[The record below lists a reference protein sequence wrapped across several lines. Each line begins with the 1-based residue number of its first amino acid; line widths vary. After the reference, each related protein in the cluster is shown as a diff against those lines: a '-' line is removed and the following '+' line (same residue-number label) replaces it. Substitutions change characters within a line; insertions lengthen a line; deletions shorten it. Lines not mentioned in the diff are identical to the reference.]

1 RVAASQAGARAL
13 RAGAAPHGAGTRVG
27 AAARQSRRHSRH
39 GGRGARSFG
48 RDRGR
53 RGRRRQPHRPR
64 RRRAAAQT
72 GSRREVARR
81 LVRVGTRGRGGRHPR
96 RRPDRADSRPARH
109 RDDGARRIAAGGL
122 TGAADGG
129 QKMSTHGTTGRFQ
142 REELVGKYLTFALGN
157 EEYSVPVLKV
167 REIIKIMD
175 ITAVPQVPE
184 YVKGVVNLRGKVIP
198 VVDLRL
204 KFGFPAQDY
213 TERTCII
220 VVEVA

>member
-1 RVAASQAGARAL
+1 
-13 RAGAAPHGAGTRVG
+13 
-27 AAARQSRRHSRH
+27 
-39 GGRGARSFG
+39 
-48 RDRGR
+48 
-53 RGRRRQPHRPR
+53 
-64 RRRAAAQT
+64 
-72 GSRREVARR
+72 
-81 LVRVGTRGRGGRHPR
+81 
-96 RRPDRADSRPARH
+96 
-109 RDDGARRIAAGGL
+109 
-122 TGAADGG
+122 
-129 QKMSTHGTTGRFQ
+129 MSTHGTTGRFQ

-204 KFGFPAQDY
+204 KFGFPAADY

-220 VVEVA
+220 VVEVALTTGSRMMGIIVDHVSEVLNVTAEEIEQTPQFGDEIQTDYMKGIAKVQGQVKILLDLDRVLGVDGTIAMPQPSAA

>member
-1 RVAASQAGARAL
+1 
-13 RAGAAPHGAGTRVG
+13 
-27 AAARQSRRHSRH
+27 
-39 GGRGARSFG
+39 
-48 RDRGR
+48 
-53 RGRRRQPHRPR
+53 
-64 RRRAAAQT
+64 
-72 GSRREVARR
+72 
-81 LVRVGTRGRGGRHPR
+81 
-96 RRPDRADSRPARH
+96 
-109 RDDGARRIAAGGL
+109 
-122 TGAADGG
+122 
-129 QKMSTHGTTGRFQ
+129 MSTHGTAGRFQ

-220 VVEVA
+220 VVEVELDARRVMLGVIVDWVSEVLNIAAEEIEETPDFGERFETAYMQGVAKIKGKVKILLDLDRILAADTAFTKAA

>member
-1 RVAASQAGARAL
+1 
-13 RAGAAPHGAGTRVG
+13 
-27 AAARQSRRHSRH
+27 
-39 GGRGARSFG
+39 
-48 RDRGR
+48 
-53 RGRRRQPHRPR
+53 
-64 RRRAAAQT
+64 
-72 GSRREVARR
+72 
-81 LVRVGTRGRGGRHPR
+81 
-96 RRPDRADSRPARH
+96 
-109 RDDGARRIAAGGL
+109 
-122 TGAADGG
+122 
-129 QKMSTHGTTGRFQ
+129 MSTHGTAGRFQ
-142 REELVGKYLTFALGN
+142 REELVGKYLTFALVN

-220 VVEVA
+220 VVEVALANGSRMMSIIVDHVWRC

>member
-1 RVAASQAGARAL
+1 
-13 RAGAAPHGAGTRVG
+13 
-27 AAARQSRRHSRH
+27 
-39 GGRGARSFG
+39 
-48 RDRGR
+48 
-53 RGRRRQPHRPR
+53 
-64 RRRAAAQT
+64 
-72 GSRREVARR
+72 
-81 LVRVGTRGRGGRHPR
+81 
-96 RRPDRADSRPARH
+96 
-109 RDDGARRIAAGGL
+109 
-122 TGAADGG
+122 
-129 QKMSTHGTTGRFQ
+129 MSTHGTTGRFQ

-220 VVEVA
+220 VVEVALANGSRMMSIIVDHVLEVLNVTAEQIEQTPEFGDEIQTDYMKGIAKVQGQVKILLDLDRVLGVDGTIAMPQPSAA

>member
-1 RVAASQAGARAL
+1 
-13 RAGAAPHGAGTRVG
+13 
-27 AAARQSRRHSRH
+27 
-39 GGRGARSFG
+39 
-48 RDRGR
+48 
-53 RGRRRQPHRPR
+53 
-64 RRRAAAQT
+64 
-72 GSRREVARR
+72 
-81 LVRVGTRGRGGRHPR
+81 
-96 RRPDRADSRPARH
+96 
-109 RDDGARRIAAGGL
+109 
-122 TGAADGG
+122 
-129 QKMSTHGTTGRFQ
+129 MSTHGTAGRFQ

-175 ITAVPQVPE
+175 ITAVPQVPQ

-220 VVEVA
+220 VVEVALATGARMMGIIVDHVSEVLNVTGEQIEQTPEFGDEIQTDYMKGIAKVRGQVKILLDLDRVLGVDGTIAMPQPTAA

>member
-1 RVAASQAGARAL
+1 
-13 RAGAAPHGAGTRVG
+13 
-27 AAARQSRRHSRH
+27 
-39 GGRGARSFG
+39 
-48 RDRGR
+48 
-53 RGRRRQPHRPR
+53 
-64 RRRAAAQT
+64 
-72 GSRREVARR
+72 
-81 LVRVGTRGRGGRHPR
+81 
-96 RRPDRADSRPARH
+96 
-109 RDDGARRIAAGGL
+109 
-122 TGAADGG
+122 
-129 QKMSTHGTTGRFQ
+129 MSTHGTTGRFQ

-204 KFGFPAQDY
+204 KFGFPPQDY

-220 VVEVA
+220 VVEVTLATGARMMSIIVDHVSEVLNLVAEEIEETPEFGDRVCTDYMKGVAKVKGTVKILLDLDRVLGTDDAALRAA

>member
-1 RVAASQAGARAL
+1 
-13 RAGAAPHGAGTRVG
+13 
-27 AAARQSRRHSRH
+27 
-39 GGRGARSFG
+39 
-48 RDRGR
+48 
-53 RGRRRQPHRPR
+53 
-64 RRRAAAQT
+64 
-72 GSRREVARR
+72 
-81 LVRVGTRGRGGRHPR
+81 
-96 RRPDRADSRPARH
+96 
-109 RDDGARRIAAGGL
+109 
-122 TGAADGG
+122 
-129 QKMSTHGTTGRFQ
+129 MSTGTTGRFQ

-220 VVEVA
+220 VVEVALATGARMMGIIVDHVSEVLNVAAEQIEQTPEFGDEIQTDYMKGIAKVQGQVKILLDLDRVLGVDGTIAMPQPSAA